1 MIVDGG
7 LGGTRWRMEGLNGN
21 GGWGFRQDMMQDGE
35 VKMGHVGKWEVQI
48 EDGGLG
54 YNQVEDEFMDND
66 ILAEDKG

>member
-1 MIVDGG
+1 MGIQVGYDGG
-7 LGGTRWRMEGLNGN
+7 WEVQIGHY

-35 VKMGHVGKWEVQI
+35 VKMGHVGKWEVQM

-54 YNQVEDEFMDND
+54 YNQVEDEVKDND